1 MKVRGLLFLLFLFCS
16 HNLWAQEQLK
26 ETTHRYEQEGSKL
39 KITFSIDVKPYE
51 EYIIRKVNVY
61 SDNNLIEAKSV
72 SGDVTG
78 LISGEHVIFWDVM
91 KDVNSLNKIG
101 YIEIVM
107 EYTPA
112 AKKAVE
118 RIKTSEAKYRNAQ
131 KEEKP
136 TTRVKTSSNS
146 YSSKKRTKI
155 RTRVWN
161 RPYKRFRVGITAG
174 IGGTFPAIPEE
185 AYKDLLFEK
194 DEASL
199 DPIIDLNLGLTA
211 RYHFSKVFGITA
223 EAAWQRTA
231 FLFDAEYAVFA
242 SYNNGYT
249 AELDLTYDK
258 QVVVNSLRV
267 PVMASIHLTSDFAL
281 LGGMY
286 WDFIQAA
293 KITGENSWGGDFY
306 DANGNYIDN
315 EYDYFDD
322 DIDVY
327 AVDEVE
333 VGGISHYPFN
343 KKLQGFVVGL
353 ELDGRNGS
361 LRAIYSFTSN
371 NLVNETYYENLEY
384 GVTAEDVDLVYDLLP
399 QMTDLNITTQQIL
412 LQYTLW
418 F

>member
-16 HNLWAQEQLK
+16 HHLWAQEQLK

-39 KITFSIDVKPYE
+39 KITFSIDVKAYE
-51 EYIIRKVNVY
+51 QYTIRQVNVH
-61 SDNNLIEAKSV
+61 SGKKSIEARSI
-72 SGDVTG
+72 SGDVTE
-78 LISGEHVIFWDVM
+78 LSSGEHVIFWDVM
-91 KDVNSLNKIG
+91 KDVNSLNEIS

-118 RIKTSEAKYRNAQ
+118 KIEKREAKYREAQ

-136 TTRVKTSSNS
+136 ETRVKTSSNS
-146 YSSKKRTKI
+146 YSSSKRTPV
-155 RTRVWN
+155 RTRTWY
-161 RPYKRFRVGITAG
+161 RPYKRFRVGVTAG
-174 IGGTFPAIPEE
+174 IGATFPAIPEE
-185 AYKDLLFEK
+185 AYEALIFEE
-194 DEASL
+194 DEASF
-199 DPIIDLNLGLTA
+199 DPIMDLNLGLTA
-211 RYHFSKVFGITA
+211 RYHFSKVFGLTA
-223 EAAWQRTA
+223 EAAWKRTA
-231 FLFDAEYAVFA
+231 FLFDAEYAAYA

-258 QVVVNSLRV
+258 TVILNSLRV

-293 KITGENSWGGDFY
+293 KITGENSWGGDYY
-306 DANGNYIDN
+306 DANGNYIGN
-315 EYDYFDD
+315 EYNNFDE

-327 AVDEVE
+327 ALDEVE
-333 VGGISHYPFN
+333 VDGILHYPFN
-343 KKLQGFVVGL
+343 KKLQGFVLGL

-371 NLVNETYYENLEY
+371 NLVNETYYEHLEY
-384 GVTAEDVDLVYDLLP
+384 GVTSEDVDLVYDLLP
-399 QMTDLNITTQQIL
+399 QMKDLNITTQQIL

>member
-16 HNLWAQEQLK
+16 HTLWAQEQLK
-26 ETTHRYEQEGSKL
+26 ETTRRYEQEGSKL
-39 KITFSIDVKPYE
+39 KITFSIDVKAYE
-51 EYIIRKVNVY
+51 QYTIRQVNVY
-61 SDNNLIEAKSV
+61 SDKKSIEAKSV
-72 SGDVTG
+72 SGDVTD
-78 LISGEHVIFWDVM
+78 LSSGEHVIFWDVM
-91 KDVNSLNKIG
+91 KDVNSLSEIG

-118 RIKTSEAKYRNAQ
+118 KIKKREAKYSNTQ
-131 KEEKP
+131 EEEKP
-136 TTRVKTSSNS
+136 RTRVNTSSNS
-146 YSSKKRTKI
+146 YNSSKRIKI
-155 RTRVWN
+155 STRVWN
-161 RPYKRFRVGITAG
+161 RPYKQFRVGVTAG
-174 IGGTFPAIPEE
+174 IGATFPAIPEE
-185 AYKDLLFEK
+185 AYKTLIFEK

-199 DPIIDLNLGLTA
+199 DPIMDWNLGLTA

-223 EAAWQRTA
+223 EAAWQHTA

-242 SYNNGYT
+242 SYNNGNT

-258 QVVVNSLRV
+258 KVILNSLRV
-267 PVMASIHLTSDFAL
+267 PVMASIHLTSDVAL

-306 DANGNYIDN
+306 DANGNYLGN

-333 VGGISHYPFN
+333 VDGISHYPFN
-343 KKLQGFVVGL
+343 KKLQGFIVGL

-384 GVTAEDVDLVYDLLP
+384 GVTSEDVDLVYDLLP